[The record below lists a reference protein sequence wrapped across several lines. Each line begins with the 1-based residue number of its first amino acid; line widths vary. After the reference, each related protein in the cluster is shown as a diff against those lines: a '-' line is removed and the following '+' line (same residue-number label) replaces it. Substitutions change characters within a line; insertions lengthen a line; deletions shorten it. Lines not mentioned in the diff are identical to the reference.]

1 MQNYST
7 KQKMREFFSRYGY
20 LIAIRS
26 GLALLTLV
34 IILSATLKPS
44 NKPQGGKQEQVNS
57 QITFCLP
64 MLDASIYKDYNGSE
78 LVYNETLKQF
88 EAHKAIDFLA
98 SSNMNVYAVLD
109 GVVADVYSNYLE
121 GNVVVIQHANGLKT
135 SYGSLGDNVKVKIG
149 DSVSKGDIIGVAS
162 ESAYRECGIG
172 SYLHFATLD
181 ENGKKI
187 DPNAYLTLSSK

>member
-7 KQKMREFFSRYGY
+7 KQKIKDFFSRYGY
-20 LIAIRS
+20 LIAILS

-34 IILSATLKPS
+34 IILSAVMKP
-44 NKPQGGKQEQVNS
+44 NKSGGGKQEQVSS

-78 LVYNETLKQF
+78 LIYNSTLKQY

-109 GVVADVYSNYLE
+109 GIVADVYNNYLE

-135 SYGSLGDNVKVKIG
+135 SYGSLGDDVKVKIG
-149 DSVSKGDIIGVAS
+149 DAVSKGDIIGVAS

-172 SYLHFATLD
+172 SYLHFVTLD

-187 DPNAYLTLSSK
+187 DPNAYLSLSAK